1 MRLKKSTTVFTKCLL
16 IALLLLTP
24 QRVYCQFSD
33 STIKEINLR
42 LLELHKCRQK
52 QEKFMQL
59 ASQDSATIQEQHT
72 QIIKLKNDNF
82 EIIGQRN
89 RYRDFC
95 ILSWSV
101 LILSILL

>member
-1 MRLKKSTTVFTKCLL
+1 MRLKKSMTVFTKCLL
-16 IALLLLTP
+16 IALLLLTQ
-24 QRVYCQFSD
+24 QRVFSQFSD

-52 QEKFMQL
+52 QEKYLVL
-59 ASQDSATIQEQHT
+59 ASLDSATIQEQHT
-72 QIIKLKNDNF
+72 EIIKLKNDNF
-82 EIIGQRN
+82 EIKGQRN

-101 LILSILL
+101 LILSIIL

>member
-1 MRLKKSTTVFTKCLL
+1 MRLKKSTTVFTRSLL
-16 IALLLLTP
+16 IALLLLSP

-59 ASQDSATIQEQHT
+59 ASQDSATIQEQHS

-82 EIIGQRN
+82 EIKGQRN

>member
-16 IALLLLTP
+16 IALVLLTP
-24 QRVYCQFSD
+24 QRVFSQFSD

-52 QEKFMQL
+52 QEKYIVL
-59 ASQDSATIQEQHT
+59 ASLDSATIQEQHT

-82 EIIGQRN
+82 EIKGQRN

-101 LILSILL
+101 LILSIIL

>member
-1 MRLKKSTTVFTKCLL
+1 MRLIKSTTAFTRLLL
-16 IALLLLTP
+16 IALVLLSP
-24 QRVYCQFSD
+24 QKASSQFSD

-52 QEKFMQL
+52 QEKFIQL

-82 EIIGQRN
+82 EITGQRN

-95 ILSWSV
+95 LISWSI

>member
-1 MRLKKSTTVFTKCLL
+1 MRLKKGTTVFTKCLL
-16 IALLLLTP
+16 IALLLLSP
-24 QRVYCQFSD
+24 QRAFSQFSD

-82 EIIGQRN
+82 EIKGQRN

-95 ILSWSV
+95 IISWSF
-101 LILSILL
+101 LILSIIL

>member
-1 MRLKKSTTVFTKCLL
+1 MRLKKSTTVFTKSLL
-16 IALLLLTP
+16 IALLLLSP
-24 QRVYCQFSD
+24 QRAFSQFSD

-52 QEKFMQL
+52 QEKYIVL
-59 ASQDSATIQEQHT
+59 ATLDSATIQEQHS

-82 EIIGQRN
+82 EIKGQRN

-101 LILSILL
+101 LILSIIL

>member
-1 MRLKKSTTVFTKCLL
+1 MRLKKSTTVFTRSLL

-82 EIIGQRN
+82 EIKGQRN

-95 ILSWSV
+95 IISWSV

>member
-1 MRLKKSTTVFTKCLL
+1 MKLKKSTTVFTRYLL

-82 EIIGQRN
+82 EIKGQRN

-101 LILSILL
+101 LILSIIL

>member
-1 MRLKKSTTVFTKCLL
+1 MKSIKSTTVFTRLLL
-16 IALLLLTP
+16 IALALLTP
-24 QRVYCQFSD
+24 QRVFSQFSD

-59 ASQDSATIQEQHT
+59 AYQDSATIQEQHT
-72 QIIKLKNDNF
+72 EIIKLKNDNF

-89 RYRDFC
+89 RYRDFA
-95 ILSWSV
+95 IVSWSV

>member
-1 MRLKKSTTVFTKCLL
+1 MKSIKSTTVFTRLLL
-16 IALLLLTP
+16 IVLALLTP
-24 QRVYCQFSD
+24 QRVFSQFSD

-59 ASQDSATIQEQHT
+59 ASQDSATIQEQHS

-89 RYRDFC
+89 RYRDFA
-95 ILSWSV
+95 IVSWSV

>member
-1 MRLKKSTTVFTKCLL
+1 MRLKKSTTVFTKSLL

-24 QRVYCQFSD
+24 QRVFCQYSD

-52 QEKFMQL
+52 QEKYIVL
-59 ASQDSATIQEQHT
+59 ASLDSATIQEQHS

-82 EIIGQRN
+82 EIKGQLN

-95 ILSWSV
+95 IISWSV

>member
-16 IALLLLTP
+16 IALLLLSP
-24 QRVYCQFSD
+24 QRVFCQFSD

-52 QEKFMQL
+52 EGKYIVL
-59 ASQDSATIQEQHT
+59 AALDSATIQEQHS

-82 EIIGQRN
+82 EIKGQRN

-95 ILSWSV
+95 IISWSV

>member
-82 EIIGQRN
+82 EIIDQRN

>member
-1 MRLKKSTTVFTKCLL
+1 MRLKKSTTVFTRSLL
-16 IALLLLTP
+16 IALLLLSP
-24 QRVYCQFSD
+24 QRVFCQFSD
-33 STIKEINLR
+33 STIKQINLR

-59 ASQDSATIQEQHT
+59 ASQDSVTIQEQHS

-82 EIIGQRN
+82 EIKGQRN

-95 ILSWSV
+95 IISWSV

>member
-1 MRLKKSTTVFTKCLL
+1 MRLKKGTTVFTKSLL

-82 EIIGQRN
+82 EIKGQRN

-95 ILSWSV
+95 ILSWSI
-101 LILSILL
+101 LILSIIL

>member
-1 MRLKKSTTVFTKCLL
+1 MRLKKSMTVFTKSLL

-33 STIKEINLR
+33 TTIKEINLR

-82 EIIGQRN
+82 EIKGQRN

-95 ILSWSV
+95 ILSWSI

>member
-1 MRLKKSTTVFTKCLL
+1 MRLKKSTTVFTRSLL

-82 EIIGQRN
+82 EIKGQRN

-95 ILSWSV
+95 IISWSV
-101 LILSILL
+101 LILSIIL

>member
-1 MRLKKSTTVFTKCLL
+1 
-16 IALLLLTP
+16 
-24 QRVYCQFSD
+24 
-33 STIKEINLR
+33 
-42 LLELHKCRQK
+42 
-52 QEKFMQL
+52 MQL

-89 RYRDFC
+89 RYRDFA
-95 ILSWSV
+95 IVSWSV

>member
-1 MRLKKSTTVFTKCLL
+1 LKKRTTVFTKCLL
-16 IALLLLTP
+16 IALLLLSP
-24 QRVYCQFSD
+24 QRAFSQFSD
-33 STIKEINLR
+33 TTIKEINLR

-52 QEKFMQL
+52 QEKYIVL
-59 ASQDSATIQEQHT
+59 ATLDSATIQEQHT

-82 EIIGQRN
+82 EIKGQRN

-101 LILSILL
+101 LILSIIL